1 MTLDDQQERDMSA
14 RTKIALT
21 AALVLGSASGAFAY
35 NNVGEIGTPA
45 VHSQMSKA
53 FASFA
58 SQRQT
63 PAMQKAWFE
72 RNVRDY

>member
-1 MTLDDQQERDMSA
+1 MFA
-14 RTKIALT
+14 KTKIALT

-35 NNVGEIGTPA
+35 NNIGEIETPTVPA
-45 VHSQMSKA
+45 MHRQMSKGFTF
-53 FASFA
+53 FAA
-58 SQRQT
+58 QRPVT